1 MTIQQEILPPE
12 SQDIIELVFE
22 NPALA
27 IRDEEKA
34 KAFLVKVREHALSI
48 GEKDMGKAKDRDE
61 VRSMASKV
69 TKSKTML
76 NSARLEM
83 TAGLR
88 KEVEEINAAGKVLT
102 AGLAEI
108 ADEVRAPLTAWE
120 TAEKERE
127 DLVETTIARIKA
139 AALVTIS
146 DTAASV
152 SARGNEI
159 YEIEIDPAVF
169 KKRTDEATDAQAVTI
184 KALHEAMNV
193 LREREE
199 MAAKLAAMEAE
210 KAEREAKEA
219 AEKVEREAQERKVQ
233 YARSIIDHIHEVG
246 RGMIGGQT
254 YPYAILLHELQVKIP
269 PEITT
274 DFGDLEQEAR
284 RILAETLEHVQAAA
298 DLARQR
304 ANEEAQRE
312 AAEKAK
318 RDADEAAQREIDAAN
333 LRAKRAEDER
343 QAELKRIADKEAE
356 DKRIAE
362 AQAAEQARR
371 ERSRKH
377 RADIMGKIKHALIE
391 HGKIT
396 EAEAVAITKAMVAG
410 NVPNVSVQF

>member
-48 GEKDMGKAKDRDE
+48 GEKDMGKSKDRDE

-76 NSARLEM
+76 NAARLEM

-199 MAAKLAAMEAE
+199 AQAELAKMKTAEAE
-210 KAEREAKEA
+210 RLAKEA
-219 AEKVEREAQERKVQ
+219 E
-233 YARSIIDHIHEVG
+233 
-246 RGMIGGQT
+246 
-254 YPYAILLHELQVKIP
+254 EL
-269 PEITT
+269 
-274 DFGDLEQEAR
+274 R
-284 RILAETLEHVQAAA
+284 
-298 DLARQR
+298 
-304 ANEEAQRE
+304 QRE
-312 AAEKAK
+312 AAEAAARAEQEAKEREERLKQEAADKAW
-318 RDADEAAQREIDAAN
+318 RDAEQAAEQARLAAEREAQRQIDEANARAAQ
-333 LRAKRAEDER
+333 AEAER

>member
-1 MTIQQEILPPE
+1 MTVQQEILPPE
-12 SQDIIELVFE
+12 GQDIIEQVFE

-27 IRDEEKA
+27 IQDEAKA
-34 KAFLVKVREHALSI
+34 KAFLAKVREHAMSI
-48 GEKDMGKAKDRDE
+48 GEKDMSKAKDRDE

-76 NSARLEM
+76 NSARLDM

-120 TAEKERE
+120 EAEKARE
-127 DLVETTIARIKA
+127 ELVETTIARIKA

-159 YEIEIDPAVF
+159 YEIEIDPEVF
-169 KKRTDEATDAQAVTI
+169 RKRTDEATEAQAATI

-210 KAEREAKEA
+210 KAEREA
-219 AEKVEREAQERKVQ
+219 QERKAQ

-246 RGMIGGQT
+246 RGMIGGQP

-269 PEITT
+269 PEITS

-284 RILAETLEHVQAAA
+284 RILAETLDHVQAAA
-298 DLARQR
+298 DLDRQR
-304 ANEEAQRE
+304 ADEEAKRE
-312 AAEKAK
+312 VAEKAK

-333 LRAKRAEDER
+333 RRAEQAEEEKRAE
-343 QAELKRIADKEAE
+343 LKSIADKEAE

-362 AQAAEQARR
+362 QQAAEQARR
-371 ERSRKH
+371 ERNAAHRRK
-377 RADIMGKIKHALIE
+377 IMGTVKQSIIE
-391 HGKIT
+391 IGGIT
-396 EAEAVAITKAMVAG
+396 DEAAMVIVRAMAKG
-410 NVPNVSVQF
+410 NVPHVTVQF

>member
-1 MTIQQEILPPE
+1 MTVQQEILPPE

-34 KAFLVKVREHALSI
+34 QAFLVKVREHAMSI
-48 GEKDMGKAKDRDE
+48 GEKDMSKAKDRDE

-120 TAEKERE
+120 TAEKKRE
-127 DLVETTIARIKA
+127 ELVESTIARIKA

-152 SARGNEI
+152 SERGNEI
-159 YEIEIDPAVF
+159 YEIEIDPEVF
-169 KKRTDEATDAQAVTI
+169 RKRTDEATEAQAATI

-199 MAAKLAAMEAE
+199 AQAELAKMKAAEAERLAKEAEELRQREAADAAARAEQEAKEREERLKQEAADRARREAEEAAEQERLAAEREAQRKIDEANERAAAAERAAQAERDRIAAE
-210 KAEREAKEA
+210 KAE
-219 AEKVEREAQERKVQ
+219 
-233 YARSIIDHIHEVG
+233 
-246 RGMIGGQT
+246 
-254 YPYAILLHELQVKIP
+254 
-269 PEITT
+269 
-274 DFGDLEQEAR
+274 EQ
-284 RILAETLEHVQAAA
+284 
-298 DLARQR
+298 
-304 ANEEAQRE
+304 
-312 AAEKAK
+312 
-318 RDADEAAQREIDAAN
+318 
-333 LRAKRAEDER
+333 
-343 QAELKRIADKEAE
+343 
-356 DKRIAE
+356 RIAE
-362 AQAAEQARR
+362 QQAAEQARR
-371 ERSRKH
+371 ERNAAHRRK
-377 RADIMGKIKHALIE
+377 IMGTVKQSIIE
-391 HGKIT
+391 IGGIT
-396 EAEAVAITKAMVAG
+396 DEAAMAIVRAMAKG
-410 NVPNVSVQF
+410 NVPHVTVQF

>member
-1 MTIQQEILPPE
+1 MTVQQEILPPE
-12 SQDIIELVFE
+12 GQDIIELVFE

-34 KAFLVKVREHALSI
+34 QAFLVKVREHAMSI
-48 GEKDMGKAKDRDE
+48 GEKDMSKAKDRDE

-120 TAEKERE
+120 DAEKKRE
-127 DLVETTIARIKA
+127 ELVETTIARIKA

-159 YEIEIDPAVF
+159 YEIEIDPEVF
-169 KKRTDEATDAQAVTI
+169 RKRTDEATEAQAATI

-199 MAAKLAAMEAE
+199 AQAELAKMKAAEAE
-210 KAEREAKEA
+210 RLAKEA
-219 AEKVEREAQERKVQ
+219 E
-233 YARSIIDHIHEVG
+233 
-246 RGMIGGQT
+246 
-254 YPYAILLHELQVKIP
+254 EL
-269 PEITT
+269 
-274 DFGDLEQEAR
+274 R
-284 RILAETLEHVQAAA
+284 
-298 DLARQR
+298 
-304 ANEEAQRE
+304 QRE
-312 AAEKAK
+312 AAEAAARAEQEAKEREERLKQEAADKAR
-318 RDADEAAQREIDAAN
+318 RDAEQAAEQARLAAEREAQRQIDEANERAAAAE
-333 LRAKRAEDER
+333 RAA
-343 QAELKRIADKEAE
+343 QAERDRIAAE
-356 DKRIAE
+356 KAEEQRIAE
-362 AQAAEQARR
+362 QQAAEQARR
-371 ERSRKH
+371 ERNAAHRRK
-377 RADIMGKIKHALIE
+377 IMGTVKQSIME
-391 HGKIT
+391 VGGIT
-396 EAEAVAITKAMVAG
+396 EEAAMAIVRAMAKG
-410 NVPNVSVQF
+410 NVPHVTVQF

>member
-34 KAFLVKVREHALSI
+34 QAFLVKVREHAMSI
-48 GEKDMGKAKDRDE
+48 GEKDMSKAKDRDE

-120 TAEKERE
+120 EAEKKRE
-127 DLVETTIARIKA
+127 ELVETTIAQIKA

-159 YEIEIDPAVF
+159 YEIEIDPEVF
-169 KKRTDEATDAQAVTI
+169 KKRTDEATEAQSATI

-199 MAAKLAAMEAE
+199 AQAELAKMKAAEAE
-210 KAEREAKEA
+210 RLAKEA
-219 AEKVEREAQERKVQ
+219 E
-233 YARSIIDHIHEVG
+233 
-246 RGMIGGQT
+246 
-254 YPYAILLHELQVKIP
+254 EL
-269 PEITT
+269 
-274 DFGDLEQEAR
+274 R
-284 RILAETLEHVQAAA
+284 
-298 DLARQR
+298 
-304 ANEEAQRE
+304 QRE
-312 AAEKAK
+312 AAEAAARAEQEAKEREERLKQEAADKAR
-318 RDADEAAQREIDAAN
+318 RDAEEKAEQERLAAEREAQRQIDEANERAA
-333 LRAKRAEDER
+333 AA
-343 QAELKRIADKEAE
+343 QAERDRIAAEKAEEQRIAD
-356 DKRIAE
+356 

-371 ERSRKH
+371 ERSRTH
-377 RADIMGKIKHALIE
+377 RMQVMGRIKADIIKASALKDLDGKPVEGTEISDENAVEIVRALVKGRIGISDLDGRV
-391 HGKIT
+391 H
-396 EAEAVAITKAMVAG
+396 
-410 NVPNVSVQF
+410 VSVQF